1 MPVSFAGGTA
11 VVTGAGSGLGAAMVA
26 QFAAHGMAIVALD
39 IDGARVED
47 VARAVRDGGGRA
59 VAMCVDVADS
69 DDLCAAATLAV
80 ESFGGCNILCAN
92 VGVQQFG
99 AIDTLT
105 EQDWRWV
112 LEVNVMG
119 VIRTVA
125 AFLPLIR
132 RTAGDRRIAITSSS
146 AALTPGI
153 RITSSSA
160 ALTPGIRMGA
170 YTASKYAVTGY
181 AETLRMELAE
191 EAIGVS
197 ILFPAGMTTRHLESS
212 VQARPAALGASQARR
227 ADIDA
232 MMASRGMD
240 AANHVASADHAVR
253 HLVADLAANERHI
266 VTHGEYRAQL
276 LTDHN
281 AILRA
286 HDRGQRD

>member
-153 RITSSSA
+153 R
-160 ALTPGIRMGA
+160 MGA

>member
-1 MPVSFAGGTA
+1 VPVSFAGGTA

-26 QFAAHGMAIVALD
+26 QFASHGMAMVALD
-39 IDGARVED
+39 IDGARVEE
-47 VARAVRDGGGRA
+47 VACAVRDDGGRA
-59 VAMCVDVADS
+59 VAMRVDVADADALS
-69 DDLCAAATLAV
+69 AAAILA
-80 ESFGGCNILCAN
+80 EETFGGCNILCAN

-119 VIRTVA
+119 VIRTVT

-132 RTAGDRRIAITSSS
+132 RTAGDRRIA
-146 AALTPGI
+146 
-153 RITSSSA
+153 ITSSSA

-212 VQARPAALGASQARR
+212 AQARPAALGASEARR

-240 AANHVASADHAVR
+240 ATNHVASADHAVR

-266 VTHGEYRAQL
+266 VTHGAYRAQL
-276 LTDHN
+276 LADHE

>member
-1 MPVSFAGGTA
+1 M
-11 VVTGAGSGLGAAMVA
+11 
-26 QFAAHGMAIVALD
+26 
-39 IDGARVED
+39 R
-47 VARAVRDGGGRA
+47 
-59 VAMCVDVADS
+59 VDVADAEA
-69 DDLCAAATLAV
+69 LRAAADLAQ
-80 ESFGGCNILCAN
+80 ELFGGCNILCAN

-99 AIDTLT
+99 AIGTLT

-119 VIRTVA
+119 VIRTVD

-132 RTAGDRRIAITSSS
+132 RSAGLRRIAITASS
-146 AALTPGI
+146 AVLTPGV
-153 RITSSSA
+153 
-160 ALTPGIRMGA
+160 RMAA
-170 YTASKYAVTGY
+170 YTTSKYAVTGY
-181 AETLRMELAE
+181 AETLRLELAD

-212 VQARPAALGASQARR
+212 AQARPATMGVSELRR
-227 ADIDA
+227 SDIDA

-240 AANHVASADHAVR
+240 AANHVASADHATR
-253 HLVADLAANERHI
+253 HLVGDLLANERYI

-276 LTDHN
+276 VADQA